1 VKYSP
6 NGLMA
11 LAKNE
16 NIFNHLLLRRHS
28 PMSFPAWIS
37 ASWAKGEIDSP
48 ASFPVS
54 IIQF

>member
-11 LAKNE
+11 HAKNQ
-16 NIFNHLLLRRHS
+16 NIFNRLLLRGHS

-48 ASFPVS
+48 ASYLVS

>member
-1 VKYSP
+1 VKYSQ

-16 NIFNHLLLRRHS
+16 NIFNHLLLRRHA
-28 PMSFPAWIS
+28 PMNFPAGIS

-48 ASFPVS
+48 ASYLVS